1 MASAGAEISA
11 PATGPAAANV
21 EWHVRPPNPK
31 NPIVFFDITIG
42 TIPAGRIKM
51 ELFAD
56 IVPKTAE
63 NFRQFCTGE
72 FRKAGL
78 PVGYKGCQFH
88 RVIKDF
94 MIQAGDF
101 VKGDGSGCTS
111 IYGHKFEDENFVA
124 KHTGPGLL
132 SMVSCLGLRII
143 PGNGICCFY
152 PFCILPFKLLLPLE
166 FCKVVLDVYSQFA
179 GRMKHSSLIS
189 IGSASQV
196 L

>member
-1 MASAGAEISA
+1 
-11 PATGPAAANV
+11 
-21 EWHVRPPNPK
+21 
-31 NPIVFFDITIG
+31 
-42 TIPAGRIKM
+42 M

-63 NFRQFCTGE
+63 NFRFPLSPIFWIHQVALTIPKLTLFFCV
-72 FRKAGL
+72 FDFDLLQAVL
-78 PVGYKGCQFH
+78 H
-88 RVIKDF
+88 R
-94 MIQAGDF
+94 
-101 VKGDGSGCTS
+101 GDGSGCTS